1 MATAHPE
8 KSVFLMSKVGWADKP
23 STALD
28 DDEGAGLFSPAY
40 ALFFDVKVGALV
52 EKRLRIFPVL
62 K

>member
-1 MATAHPE
+1 
-8 KSVFLMSKVGWADKP
+8 MSKVDWAEKP
-23 STALD
+23 STALE